1 MNELLDALRETFG
14 EKVAVAQRIGQTV
27 LTLPKDD
34 IVDVVRFL
42 KEHGFSILLDI
53 TGVDHLERDPRF
65 DVVYHLYHLQLHD
78 LVRLVV
84 QVGGEEPELPS
95 VTQLFSAANWAE
107 REIYDLFGVTFSGHP
122 DLRRI
127 MMPDDWIGH
136 PLRKDYPL
144 TGLGPL
150 PPLVRE

>member
-1 MNELLDALRETFG
+1 MSEILDALREAFG
-14 EKVAVAQRIGQTV
+14 EKVAVAQHIGQTV

-53 TGVDHLERDPRF
+53 TGVDRLERDPRF

-95 VTQLFSAANWAE
+95 LTGLFSAANWAE
-107 REIYDLFGVTFSGHP
+107 REIYDLFGVRFSGHP

-136 PLRKDYPL
+136 PLRKGYPL